1 MFNGVLKEKIESIQ
15 KNPKTIKIALI
26 VGILIIAFIYL
37 FDAFTPKSTAKTDDQ
52 TYFQAE
58 EYKTALEKQ
67 LTSNLQN
74 ISGVGKV
81 KVMITLESNREVIY
95 ENQKEYDK
103 TSGESGEK
111 YSEKKN
117 TVIVDNGNSDN
128 GLIKRINEPE
138 IRGVLVICDGGGN
151 ATIKAKVSEAVE
163 KLFKISSARVCVT
176 N

>member
-1 MFNGVLKEKIESIQ
+1 MFNGVLKEKLESIQ
-15 KNPKTIKIALI
+15 KNPKTIKI
-26 VGILIIAFIYL
+26 VVFCGIIIIALIYL
-37 FDAFTPKSTAKTDDQ
+37 FDFFTPKNDIKSDDQ
-52 TYFQAE
+52 TTFQAE

-103 TSGESGEK
+103 SLDENGEK

-117 TVIVDNGNSDN
+117 TVIVDSGNSDN

-138 IRGVLVICDGGGN
+138 IRGVLVVCDGGGN
-151 ATIKAKVSEAVE
+151 ASVKAKVSEAVE